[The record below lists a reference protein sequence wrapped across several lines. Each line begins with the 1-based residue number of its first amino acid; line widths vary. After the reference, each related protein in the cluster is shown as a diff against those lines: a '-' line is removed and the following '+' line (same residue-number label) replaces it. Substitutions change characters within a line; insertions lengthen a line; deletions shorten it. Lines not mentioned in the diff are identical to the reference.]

1 MSSLGKRKIGTTFAL
16 LLLSF
21 LLFFSSFLFAAENPW
36 RINDAIN
43 LDDGFSFGI
52 VQRTRFE
59 NIADNVQLG
68 ASKND
73 QVLAIRTLLN
83 AQYSKGGF
91 TSQIEFA
98 DIRQELADK
107 DSILKSRTVNAADFL
122 QANIGY
128 RFGTQQNTWAR
139 LGRFSEDWGSRR
151 LMARNRFR
159 NTINAFDG
167 LVVHH
172 DGDNGVHTR
181 FMATQVVRRLPGDFA
196 SLLDNEIESDESSDA
211 QQFYGFHTSFPNLFD
226 AFTTEAFYY
235 SIKEK
240 DTSKV
245 RTRNKN
251 FDSMGFRLRKPP
263 RAGEFEF
270 EIETIFQ
277 TGERRGSAAATDTTN
292 LDHRAY
298 FQYLMLGYT
307 FDVPSNLRL
316 QIEIDYASG
325 DNDPFDQDTE
335 RFDSLFGPTTFEFA
349 VVGLY
354 DPFNRS
360 NILTPGIRL
369 FADFSPDVSLMASYR
384 HWWLADARDS
394 WGRTGLRDRSGQSG
408 RYLGQHLQLRLR
420 WDVIPGNFRIET
432 GGVYLDSKNLSNK
445 EPKYFYT
452 SATFTF

>member
-1 MSSLGKRKIGTTFAL
+1 MNSPIKTTINAARILLLVTCSISPFTSLIAAEGPWRLNDSLG
-16 LLLSF
+16 
-21 LLFFSSFLFAAENPW
+21 
-36 RINDAIN
+36 
-43 LDDGFSFGI
+43 LDEGFTLGLI
-52 VQRTRFE
+52 QRTRFE
-59 NIADNVQLG
+59 NISDNVQLG
-68 ASKND
+68 ASDND

-83 AQYSKGGF
+83 AQYNKGNF
-91 TSQIEFA
+91 TSQLEFA
-98 DIRQELADK
+98 DIRQELADD

-128 RFGTQQNTWAR
+128 RFGAEQNTWVR

-172 DGDNGVHTR
+172 DSDNGVQTR

-196 SLLDNEIESDESSDA
+196 SQLDNEIEADESSDA
-211 QQFYGFHTSFPNLFD
+211 QRFYGFHSSLPNLFD
-226 AFTTEAFYY
+226 AFTAEVFYY

-240 DTSKV
+240 DTSRA
-245 RTRNKN
+245 RTRNKD

-277 TGERRGSAAATDTTN
+277 KGERHGSTASTDITK

-298 FQYLMLGYT
+298 FQYLMLGYS

-316 QIEIDYASG
+316 QFELDYASG
-325 DNDPFDQDTE
+325 DNNPFDQDNE

-360 NILTPGIRL
+360 NIVTPGVRL
-369 FADFSPDVSLMASYR
+369 LADVTSDISLMASYR
-384 HWWLADARDS
+384 HWWLADAQDS
-394 WGRTGLRDRSGQSG
+394 WGRTGLRDKTGQSG

-420 WDVIPGNFRIET
+420 WDVIPENLRIEA
-432 GGVYLDSKNLSNK
+432 GGVYLDAKNLSEK